1 VDGTRAAWQQSPV
14 GGSSDGSFA
23 LTATALSSVAPA
35 SLAAKATSFQ
45 LRDGVLAWV
54 ETPTTTSRALKASA
68 GSTTST
74 LSSLSTATLLANGGG
89 RVAYGEGGKTYTGEI
104 QLGAR
109 TDTGDAEGAV
119 IESAAVPSL
128 PLEFDALARRFTGEI
143 TQQPP
148 NYSAL
153 KHQGRPLYEYA
164 RAGTPVAAK
173 PRSITIHALSLVQ
186 IGPDRLGFEVTC
198 SSGTYVRSLAE
209 DLSVALGTVGHLAML
224 RRTASGG
231 FRVEDAIS
239 PEALERLS
247 MAEREARL
255 FPPDALLRDVPE
267 WDVDAATAALIRQG
281 RVVPASSGLAAGRV
295 RLYAPGR
302 VFLGL
307 GEADAAGRVQPLRLL
322 ATGGE
327 KAGRND
333 G

>member
-1 VDGTRAAWQQSPV
+1 VTDAVDGSPTEPGLRRRRRDIDGV
-14 GGSSDGSFA
+14 LLVDKPRGGSSNTI
-23 LTATALSSVAPA
+23 LQRVRYLLNATKAGHGGTLDP
-35 SLAAKATSFQ
+35 LATGLLVVCFGEATKFSAQ
-45 LRDGVLAWV
+45 LL
-54 ETPTTTSRALKASA
+54 
-68 GSTTST
+68 
-74 LSSLSTATLLANGGG
+74 
-89 RVAYGEGGKTYTGEI
+89 EGGKTYTGEI

-128 PLEFDALARRFTGEI
+128 PLEFDALARRYTGVI

-153 KHQGRPLYEYA
+153 KHEGRPLYEYA

-173 PRSITIHALSLVQ
+173 PRSITIHALSLVP
-186 IGPDRLGFEVTC
+186 IGPDRLGFAVTC

-209 DLSVALGTVGHLAML
+209 DLSAALGTVGHLAML

-231 FRVEDAIS
+231 FRVEDAVS

-255 FPPDALLRDVPE
+255 FPADALLRDVPE

-281 RVVPASSGLAAGRV
+281 RVVPASPGLAAGRV

-307 GEADAAGRVQPLRLL
+307 GEADAAGRVQPVRLL
-322 ATGGE
+322 ATGCE

>member
-1 VDGTRAAWQQSPV
+1 MTDAV
-14 GGSSDGSFA
+14 GGSPTEPG
-23 LTATALSSVAPA
+23 
-35 SLAAKATSFQ
+35 
-45 LRDGVLAWV
+45 LRRRRRDIDGVLLVDKPRGGSSNTILQRVRYLLNA
-54 ETPTTTSRALKASA
+54 TKAGHGGTLDPLATGLLVVCFGEATKFSA
-68 GSTTST
+68 Q
-74 LSSLSTATLLANGGG
+74 LL
-89 RVAYGEGGKTYTGEI
+89 EGGKTYTGEI

>member
-1 VDGTRAAWQQSPV
+1 VTDAV
-14 GGSSDGSFA
+14 GGSPTEPG
-23 LTATALSSVAPA
+23 
-35 SLAAKATSFQ
+35 
-45 LRDGVLAWV
+45 LRRRRRDIDGVLLVDKPRGGSSNTILQRVRYLLNA
-54 ETPTTTSRALKASA
+54 TKAGHGGTLDPLATGLLVVCFGEATKFSA
-68 GSTTST
+68 Q
-74 LSSLSTATLLANGGG
+74 LL
-89 RVAYGEGGKTYTGEI
+89 EGGKTYTGEI